1 MSTPTFNGDPGPA
14 RGGQDPPLL
23 EAYGISKS
31 FGGIHALR
39 SVDLTCHAG
48 QVQALVG
55 ENGAGKSTLT
65 AVLAGVHQPDE
76 GEIRMQG
83 EMVRF
88 ASPRDALARGIA
100 VVYQEFTLLPHLSVA
115 ENIFLGHE
123 PARGSVVRHRELR
136 ERAGAL
142 LEQLGMGR
150 LPLTAPV
157 RRLSVAQQQVVE
169 IAKALSHN
177 ARLLI
182 MDEPSAVLAG
192 AEFEHL
198 ADLIKRLAG
207 RGVSIVYISH
217 RLDEVEAVAD
227 QVTVL
232 RDGKVVVSAPAGQL
246 RRDDIVRSMVGRT
259 LDEAFPVRRAEV
271 GEPVLE
277 VERLLLPGTEPDG
290 INLTVRAGE
299 VVGVG
304 GLVGSG
310 RSRLARALVG
320 LERAPG
326 TVKIRGRPFRHRSVR
341 AAAGRGLVLIPEDR
355 KGAGLVLDL
364 PIAANVSLPVLGR
377 VSSGSVLSR
386 QAETSL
392 AQDTIRTL
400 GIRASSPDQR
410 VRQLSGGNQQK
421 VVLGKWL
428 AADPAVLLLDEPL
441 RGVDVGAKEEI
452 YGIIRDLAD
461 QGSAILVISSELPE
475 LLGLSDRILVMR
487 DGRVAGELSREQA
500 SEEAVMALAIGEE
513 VTAA

>member
-23 EAYGISKS
+23 EAYRINKS

-65 AVLAGVHQPDE
+65 AVLAGVHQPEE
-76 GEIRMQG
+76 GEIRMNG
-83 EMVRF
+83 EEVRF
-88 ASPRDALARGIA
+88 TSPRDALARGIA

-136 ERAGAL
+136 ERAAAL
-142 LEQLGMGR
+142 LDQLGMGR

-169 IAKALSHN
+169 IAKALAHN

-198 ADLIKRLAG
+198 ADLIKRLAS
-207 RGVSIVYISH
+207 RGVSIIYISH

-232 RDGKVVVSAPAGQL
+232 RDGQVVVSAPAGQL
-246 RRDDIVRSMVGRT
+246 SRDDIVRSMVGRT
-259 LDEAFPVRRAEV
+259 LDEAFPVRRA
-271 GEPVLE
+271 
-277 VERLLLPGTEPDG
+277 D
-290 INLTVRAGE
+290 E

-377 VSSGSVLSR
+377 VSNSSVLSR

-400 GIRASSPDQR
+400 GIRASGPDQR